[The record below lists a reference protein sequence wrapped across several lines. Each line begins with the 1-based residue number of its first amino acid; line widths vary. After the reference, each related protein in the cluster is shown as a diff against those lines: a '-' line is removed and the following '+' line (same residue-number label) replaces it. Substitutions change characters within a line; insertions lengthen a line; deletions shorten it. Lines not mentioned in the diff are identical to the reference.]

1 MENRIDV
8 TVSQEAQDQIIQGIA
23 ALKSL
28 MPFLIK
34 LQAADREAMQ
44 LLSDGR
50 KPFVEKSYD
59 LATRNPTL
67 DPGIKMAEEGL
78 RDIKLFSFL
87 ASVENE
93 LLQLVE
99 MVRDTKQLAGAESYV
114 IARFIYSKA
123 KMELKM
129 GTPGMQSVVD
139 ELGKLYKVTTAP
151 AKGPVV

>member
-1 MENRIDV
+1 MENRIDISL
-8 TVSQEAQDQIIQGIA
+8 TQETQDQIIQGIA
-23 ALKSL
+23 AVKNL
-28 MPFLIK
+28 MPFLKK
-34 LQAADREAMQ
+34 LQAAERETMQ

-50 KPFVEKSYD
+50 KPFVEKAYD
-59 LATRNPTL
+59 LASRNPSL
-67 DPGIKMAEEGL
+67 DPGIKMAEEGQ
-78 RDIKLFSFL
+78 RDIKLFGFL

-139 ELGKLYKVTTAP
+139 ELGKLYKVTPAP
-151 AKGPVV
+151 VNAPVA